1 MGLPSIKTTDIRE
14 ATPITTISDAVN
26 LYINLFNNGSTEFD
40 KISIDNLLTYLKTFF
55 PQLVD
60 GKIIASQLPSG
71 YTDDVLTLVAYTDT
85 PPASASDGDMYYDIT
100 DKKIYTWGSGA
111 WGAPE
116 DPESGKVY
124 DVVSGQFFY
133 RWNATEG
140 VLKVAGGALELGE
153 TNTTAFAGDKGKIAY
168 DFSQGTGV
176 TNLADFNSKIETL
189 TGYLYPNTTGIII
202 TENYNIIY
210 AFVKK
215 LFSDW
220 RIVTTYVVDV
230 SDGKTTIFQKV
241 GNLVGGVWSWGSWQ
255 NIDKSALITKSTL
268 GLGNVDNTSDLNKP
282 ISNAQATVNSNLWAA
297 INSVT
302 GTTYSKLQVAYA
314 TDAPLPAY
322 TKIDNN
328 LYFDDF
334 GELVFSGD
342 TPATGDLVLVKNETG
357 VPNNENNGVYI
368 VVTQGDSSRAILSLY
383 SVPDYVYVEDACSES
398 GIYQQTAINKE
409 GVLPTSLI
417 RTYKRVDNCEVT
429 SSRVNTFAET
439 GGAYANFYP
448 STFLLKQINGYSA
461 IIDNNDL
468 TDNKYA
474 ITFLESATIKD
485 IIVQITDNTGVV
497 VSKTITKTYGTT
509 YLTKCEIDFGGAI
522 TGTWRITH
530 KYVF

>member
-55 PQLVD
+55 PQLVG
-60 GKIIASQLPSG
+60 GKVPASLLPSG
-71 YTDDVLTLVAYTDT
+71 YTDEVITLVAYTDT

-111 WGAPE
+111 WGTPE
-116 DPESGKVY
+116 NPESGKVY

-176 TNLADFNSKIETL
+176 TDLADLNSKIETVE
-189 TGYLYPNTTGIII
+189 GYVYLDSTTP
-202 TENYNIIY
+202 
-210 AFVKK
+210 
-215 LFSDW
+215 FSILSGSVFGYGFIKQIATA
-220 RIVTTYVVDV
+220 RIVTTYCLGLAE
-230 SDGKTTIFQKV
+230 SYIIQKV
-241 GNLVGGVWSWGSWQ
+241 GNLVGGVWSWGNWK
-255 NIDKSALITKSTL
+255 NVDKSSLITKSTL
-268 GLGNVDNTSDLNKP
+268 GLGNVDNTTDLNKP

-302 GTTYSKLQVAYA
+302 GSTFTKLQVTYA
-314 TDAPLPAY
+314 TNEPLETY
-322 TKIDNN
+322 TKNN
-328 LYFDDF
+328 NVLYFTEVGALTVSADN
-334 GELVFSGD
+334 
-342 TPATGDLVLVKNETG
+342 PAVGDLVLVKNETE
-357 VPNNENNGVYI
+357 VPDNENNGVYL
-368 VVTQGDSSRAILSLY
+368 VVKSGSPSEKPILSLY

-398 GIYQQTAINKE
+398 GIYQQTSIAEE
-409 GVLPTSLI
+409 GSIPETLI

-439 GGAYANFYP
+439 RGAYANFYP
-448 STFLLKQINGYSA
+448 STFLLKQINGYSTL
-461 IIDNNDL
+461 IDNDDL
-468 TDNKYA
+468 TDNKFA
-474 ITFLESATIKD
+474 IPFLESATIND